1 MLGYNATLTTTDS
14 AAPRQPKRHYEPR
27 ANSCAKINPRVM
39 QSIHELSQVRQ
50 ECSMQ
55 DRWDR
60 HAEQVGHARKHAEQ
74 VGQAFMQDR

>member
-1 MLGYNATLTTTDS
+1 
-14 AAPRQPKRHYEPR
+14 
-27 ANSCAKINPRVM
+27 M